1 MREPLKAL
9 RLLQRR
15 ESACRGGVSAVEVMK
30 VSVEAVR
37 VLIKAVRVPI
47 VILGELKEAVR
58 V

>member
-1 MREPLKAL
+1 
-9 RLLQRR
+9 
-15 ESACRGGVSAVEVMK
+15 MK

-47 VILGELKEAVR
+47 VILWELKEAVR